1 MRGAPVVTVELLLD
15 EATERAVRAEWQALA
30 AAGLSSLA
38 AHTAPSNRPHVTL
51 LVRPELGP
59 FAVTER
65 AAFPVVLGAPLLFGS
80 GDRRVL
86 ARSVLPSRELL
97 ELHAAVH
104 AAAGPGAPRVGSG
117 NDAPRAGS
125 GGDAPRAGSG
135 GDAPHTAPGEW
146 MPHVTLARR
155 LKVADLER
163 ALPLLGGELHGRAL
177 SLRRWDAASATV
189 TDLGGFS
196 D

>member
-1 MRGAPVVTVELLLD
+1 MSMRGAPVVTVELLLD

-125 GGDAPRAGSG
+125 GGDAP
-135 GDAPHTAPGEW
+135 HTAPGEW

-155 LKVADLER
+155 LKVADLEQ

>member
-1 MRGAPVVTVELLLD
+1 MRGAPVVSIELLLD
-15 EATERAVRAEWQALA
+15 EATERAVRAEWEALA

-59 FAVTER
+59 FAVAER
-65 AAFPVVLGAPLLFGS
+65 AAFPVVLGAPMLFGA

-86 ARSVLPSRELL
+86 ARAVLPSAELL

-104 AAAGPGAPRVGSG
+104 AAAGSGAPHAAEGVSL
-117 NDAPRAGS
+117 AVAG
-125 GGDAPRAGSG
+125 A
-135 GDAPHTAPGEW
+135 DAPHTSPGEW

-189 TDLGGFS
+189 TDLGGFP